1 MTNKEYVISVFN
13 KYYAPIGCSSFIM
26 SVIIFILSCKFNTN
40 AIAILGFIFGFMG
53 VACSIMYIIYG
64 VIVVDDW
71 LNQEHKD
78 NKE

>member
-26 SVIIFILSCKFNTN
+26 SVIIFILSWKSSN
-40 AIAILGFIFGFMG
+40 AIAILGFIFGFIG
-53 VACSIMYIIYG
+53 VVCSIMYIIYG

>member
-40 AIAILGFIFGFMG
+40 AISILDIIGFSGIVF
-53 VACSIMYIIYG
+53 SILYIIYG
-64 VIVVDDW
+64 VLVVDDW